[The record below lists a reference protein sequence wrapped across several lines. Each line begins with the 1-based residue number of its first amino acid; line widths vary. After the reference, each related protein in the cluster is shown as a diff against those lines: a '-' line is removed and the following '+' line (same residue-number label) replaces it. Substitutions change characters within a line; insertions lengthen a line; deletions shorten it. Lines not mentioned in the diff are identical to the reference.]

1 MPIEV
6 PQTNPGG
13 PTEPPMES
21 PPGNPRPEIPPP
33 MQEPDSPSQPQEL
46 PGNTPEEMPTS
57 GPVGQTISDSGTD
70 EGSIDYLPGSEPDV
84 APGVSEPPSV

>member
-13 PTEPPMES
+13 PAEPPMES

-46 PGNTPEEMPTS
+46 PGNTPEEMPTR
-57 GPVGQTISDSGTD
+57 GPAGRTNPDPEAD
-70 EGSIDYLPGSEPDV
+70 EGGFGNLPGSEPDV
-84 APGVSEPPSV
+84 APGVSEPPSL